1 MRLHDRRWHQQVYL
15 SSSWICTVCE
25 LNPDVYSNPEALYS
39 HLKESHD
46 GDFTNKQLQVVS
58 RQSKTAQPRAWNDCL
73 LCCFATEEQ
82 KDSGEAVFPKQG
94 KESPKQETAKCA
106 RKTHAMTNPSHHS
119 SDPDFSDLS
128 SDLEDMGSHRHRPQ
142 HSNGRSKAVAQHI
155 AIHLQV
161 LMLLTLRFAALQKEN
176 GVSDDDFSDDDFE
189 SDSVDID
196 DGNSALKD
204 NDLGRLSDIDS
215 QADVTMKN
223 MDNED
228 NAGDTMDL
236 DDDVVVDD
244 IPIPDTD
251 LDLEDVPRQ
260 CDRLAAEN
268 DTFLKRIIESG
279 AYQFS
284 RELGDMPRAKSLSS
298 SKSSSL
304 RRLKVVT
311 EGTQNIQ

>member
-25 LNPDVYSNPEALYS
+25 SNPDVYSNPEALYS
-39 HLKESHD
+39 HLKESHG
-46 GDFTNKQLQVVS
+46 GDFTENELQVVS

-73 LCCFATEEQ
+73 LCSFATEEQ
-82 KDSGEAVFPKQG
+82 KDSGEAVFPKRG

-106 RKTHAMTNPSHHS
+106 RKTHAMTNPDHHS

-142 HSNGRSKAVAQHI
+142 HSNDRSKAVAQHI

-161 LMLLTLRFAALQKEN
+161 LMLLTLRFAALQKDD
-176 GVSDDDFSDDDFE
+176 GVSDDDFKSHY
-189 SDSVDID
+189 VDTD
-196 DGNSALKD
+196 DGNSALKG
-204 NDLGRLSDIDS
+204 NDLGTISDIDS
-215 QADVTMKN
+215 QADVTMKS

-251 LDLEDVPRQ
+251 LDLRNVPRQ

-268 DTFLKRIIESG
+268 DAFLKRIIESG

-284 RELGDMPRAKSLSS
+284 RELYNDMPRARSLSS
-298 SKSSSL
+298 SQPSSL
-304 RRLKVVT
+304 RRLKVVK